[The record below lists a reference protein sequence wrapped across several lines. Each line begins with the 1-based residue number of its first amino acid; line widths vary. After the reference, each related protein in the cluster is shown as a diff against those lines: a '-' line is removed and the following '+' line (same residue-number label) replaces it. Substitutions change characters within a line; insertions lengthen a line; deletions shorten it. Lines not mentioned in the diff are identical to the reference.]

1 MQQRYCFFVWFYK
14 LYVYIWRMDE
24 IEFDKLNPHFTAQS
38 VRELIDAHNDSD
50 LISEEEFF
58 NNLKLENE

>member
-1 MQQRYCFFVWFYK
+1 MFGFTIYMFIFGVWMK
-14 LYVYIWRMDE
+14 
-24 IEFDKLNPHFTAQS
+24 IEFDKLNPHFTAKS
-38 VRELIDAHNDSD
+38 VRELIDAHNDYD